1 MLRTFQKHEKKIL
14 FGLVIFTALTFGIT
28 SEMSSIFNSKS
39 KENMAGE
46 IRGKR
51 ITIQEFQNRRQHC
64 IIWTECLLAHF
75 NNNSFYLTFQPPFDM
90 TDIELYQKQKETYF
104 DNLAWL
110 VLMLDALADQ
120 SGMTVTPS
128 EIRDFIKTLP
138 LFGNKEEGF
147 SYEKYVWTL
156 NNWRVSEILFEEV
169 VGEFMKINKYRNM
182 VTASISANTKEAYDD
197 FLSKAEE
204 IKIQWLAF
212 DPEYYLDKTT
222 VKSQDEL
229 ARYFQQNNGKY
240 EIPQKVQIEY
250 IMAAAD
256 KIQNELSK
264 PSDESMQNYYSR
276 NREKEYPT
284 KSFVEAQ
291 DDIINKLSADTAKE
305 QAIERITKAEG
316 KITLLELQDKPI
328 DFKELAKEFNINYQV
343 TGFVALENISELEK
357 EVGESSFFTKQVAS
371 AQEGEVNR
379 SISTDKGHFIFRL
392 LKKQGTYIP
401 KLTAQLKE
409 KVSLD
414 FIRYKSDETAKSN
427 ADKLV
432 QNISDKVNEELKDK
446 KNDDNLTYEL
456 RKKWFETL
464 AKESGKIART
474 VFFNSEDNLILIK
487 PAGKELKDSLFKK
500 QKGEFGVF
508 ADNNLYYVI
517 QLLEKRVPDP
527 AKFEAEQKDIQ
538 GRIASDKKSK
548 FIEKWF
554 EDIKKEVKWINY
566 LDRSTK
572 ISK

>member
-1 MLRTFQKHEKKIL
+1 MLRTLQKYEKKIL
-14 FGLVIFTALTFGIT
+14 FGLVILVALGFGIT
-28 SEMSSIFNSKS
+28 SEMSSIFRSKS
-39 KENMAGE
+39 NENMAGE
-46 IRGKR
+46 IRGKK

-64 IIWTECLLAHF
+64 IIWTDCLLAHF
-75 NNNSFYLTFQPPFDM
+75 NNNSFYLTLQSPFDM
-90 TDIELYQKQKETYF
+90 TDIELYQKQRETYF

-110 VLMLDALADQ
+110 VLMLDALADKA
-120 SGMTVTPS
+120 GMTVTPN
-128 EIRDFIKTLP
+128 EIRDFIKTMP
-138 LFGNKEEGF
+138 LFVNEEGEF
-147 SYEKYVWTL
+147 SLERYRLIL

-182 VTASISANTKEAYDD
+182 VTASISANTKEAFDD

-229 ARYFQQNNGKY
+229 AEYFQQNAGKY

-250 IMAAAD
+250 IMATVD
-256 KIQNELSK
+256 KIQNELPK
-264 PSDESMQNYYSR
+264 PSEESIHDYYSK
-276 NREKEYPT
+276 NGEKEYPT
-284 KSFVEAQ
+284 KSFMEAQ

-305 QAIERITKAEG
+305 QAIERVMKAEE
-316 KITLLELQDKPI
+316 KITLLELQEKPI
-328 DFKELAKEFNINYQV
+328 DFKDLAKEFNIDYQV

-392 LKKQGTYIP
+392 LKKQGIYVP

-414 FIRYKSDETAKSN
+414 FIKYKADGTAKSN

-432 QNISDKVNEELKDK
+432 QKISDKVNEELKDK
-446 KNDDNLTYEL
+446 NNDDNLTYEL

-474 VFFNSEDNLILIK
+474 GFFNSEDNLVMVK

-508 ADNNLYYVI
+508 ADNNRYYVI
-517 QLLEKRVPDP
+517 QLFEKRVPDP

-554 EDIKKEVKWINY
+554 EDIKKEVKWTNY
-566 LDRSTK
+566 LDKSTK